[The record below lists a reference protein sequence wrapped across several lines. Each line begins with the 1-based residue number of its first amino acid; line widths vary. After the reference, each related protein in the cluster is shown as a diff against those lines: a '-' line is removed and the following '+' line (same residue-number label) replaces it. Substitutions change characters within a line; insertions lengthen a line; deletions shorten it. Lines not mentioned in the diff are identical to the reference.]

1 MTEPLATLH
10 TPVLL
15 EALVAG
21 VLGRTNGTYVDAT
34 FGRGGH
40 SQALLARLEPEG
52 RLVAFDR
59 DPEAAAAAA
68 AIQDPRFQFVR
79 RPFSQMSA
87 VLAEL
92 AIDSVDGVFAD
103 LGVSSPQLDAA
114 RRGFSFMRDG
124 PLDMRMDPSQGQ
136 PVSDWLKTASVS
148 EIAEV
153 LRRYGDERY
162 AGPIARAIAGRQ
174 SAAQQGQAPY
184 LARTRDLADL
194 IAQALARAGA
204 PRESQHPATR
214 SFQALRI
221 FINRELEEL
230 DSLLDQSARVIRPGG
245 RLAII
250 SFHSL
255 EDRRVK
261 QALTQSRR
269 AASFQRPPGM
279 GRAQSAMLSQA
290 VLGQRRA
297 GQPLAG
303 QPLAGQARPTVWTAA
318 TRIRPS
324 DQERASNPRARSAVL
339 RIATRAQ
346 P

>member
-1 MTEPLATLH
+1 MTESLAPSH
-10 TPVLL
+10 TSVLL
-15 EALVAG
+15 EALIGG
-21 VLGRTNGTYVDAT
+21 VLGKTNGTYVDAT

-52 RLVAFDR
+52 RLVALDR

-103 LGVSSPQLDAA
+103 LGVSSPQLDQAS
-114 RRGFSFMRDG
+114 RGFSFMRDG
-124 PLDMRMDPSQGQ
+124 PLDMRMDPGQGQ

-162 AGPIARAIAGRQ
+162 AGPIARAIVARQ

-194 IAQALARAGA
+194 IVQTLSRAGA

-221 FINRELEEL
+221 FINHELEEL
-230 DSLLDQSARVIRPGG
+230 DSLLDQSARIIKPGG

-261 QALTQSRR
+261 QAITQSKR

-279 GRAQSAMLSQA
+279 GRAQSAILAQA
-290 VLGQRRA
+290 LAAQPRRA
-297 GQPLAG
+297 
-303 QPLAGQARPTVWTAA
+303 VWTAA
-318 TRIRPS
+318 TRIRPL
-324 DQERASNPRARSAVL
+324 DRERASNPRARSAVL

>member
-1 MTEPLATLH
+1 MTESLAPSH
-10 TPVLL
+10 TSVLL
-15 EALVAG
+15 EALVTG
-21 VLGRTNGTYVDAT
+21 VLGKTNGTYVDAT

-52 RLVAFDR
+52 RLVALDR

-103 LGVSSPQLDAA
+103 LGVSSPQLDQA

-124 PLDMRMDPSQGQ
+124 PLDMRMDPGHGQ
-136 PVSDWLKTASVS
+136 PVSDWLKTAGVS

-162 AGPIARAIAGRQ
+162 AGPIARAIVARQ

-184 LARTRDLADL
+184 LERTRDLADL
-194 IAQALARAGA
+194 IVQTLSRAGA

-230 DSLLDQSARVIRPGG
+230 DSLLDQSARLIRPGG

-261 QALTQSRR
+261 QAITQSQR
-269 AASFQRPPGM
+269 ADAFQRPPGM
-279 GRAQSAMLSQA
+279 GRAQSAILAQA
-290 VLGQRRA
+290 LA
-297 GQPLAG
+297 GQALAG
-303 QPLAGQARPTVWTAA
+303 QPKRAVWTAA